1 MSQLVED
8 MWTDHLEC
16 KDVEEKKLL
25 KTAIKDVAPDA
36 AYSFWNLGNW
46 ENFKKYVRVLDPTLH
61 PYDRY
66 FYQAVLDIRNNKEK
80 NARENIDKARE
91 NLDARVTTLISE
103 SYNRAYSLI

>member
-1 MSQLVED
+1 M
-8 MWTDHLEC
+8 
-16 KDVEEKKLL
+16 
-25 KTAIKDVAPDA
+25 
-36 AYSFWNLGNW
+36 
-46 ENFKKYVRVLDPTLH
+46 LH

-66 FYQAVLDIRNNKEK
+66 FYQAVLDIKNGKDK